1 MYISD
6 TYKLDLV
13 TGPAVEPLD
22 LATAKNYLKV
32 DGNNDDALIT
42 DIIIAARMNA
52 ESYTKRAFINQDWR
66 IWLNEWPSSPSGRWY
81 DSNVQQ
87 LPKSLTTGRGEIQIP
102 IAPLVTTIMVRTW
115 DQNNV
120 ATVVD
125 ALNYRS
131 ISYTGAYAQRG
142 VLKPISTQTWP
153 TGTVL
158 RNIDPIEIIFTAGYG
173 ATANDV
179 PAPIKQAILYDVAE
193 IYEQRGKDCGTCC
206 SLSRSLLQRF
216 RIMDL

>member
-1 MYISD
+1 MYVSD
-6 TYKLDLV
+6 TYKLDQV
-13 TGPAVEPLD
+13 TAPAVEPVD

-32 DGNNDDALIT
+32 DGNTDDTLIT
-42 DIIIAARMNA
+42 DIIVAARMNA
-52 ESYTKRAFINQDWR
+52 ESYTKRAYINQDWTL
-66 IWLNEWPSSPSGRWY
+66 WLNEWPSSPSGRWY
-81 DSNVQQ
+81 ESNVQQ
-87 LPKSLTTGRGEIQIP
+87 LPKSITTGRGEIQLP
-102 IAPLVTTIMVRTW
+102 LAPLSTVVFIRTW
-115 DQNNV
+115 DQNDAQAIV
-120 ATVVD
+120 DPAT
-125 ALNYRS
+125 YRA
-131 ISYTGAYAQRG
+131 IAYAGPYAQRG

-193 IYEQRGKDCGTCC
+193 MYKNRGADCDGCC
-206 SLSRSLLQRF
+206 SLSRKLLQRF